1 MTKEESQLVVPFFED
16 LNSHMDE
23 SPEIEEQLLE
33 ELMKSENLSIKIGIL
48 MRRLYNAIE
57 GMSKITIAAINGPCN
72 GGGRRYRTV
81 LISGSWWEPKGLP
94 SDNRRYWSH
103 NC

>member
-1 MTKEESQLVVPFFED
+1 MTEEESQLVAPFFED

-72 GGGRRYRTV
+72 RGGTEISYCFDFRFMMGAQGFTIGQPEV
-81 LISGSWWEPKGLP
+81 LVA
-94 SDNRRYWSH
+94 
-103 NC
+103 